1 MYSKI
6 SYWVIDV
13 DGTMTDGGIY
23 YDSNGNE
30 WKKFNTKDGIGL
42 LMLSRLDMKVIV
54 LTGRISKAIEKR
66 MVELKVQYLFQ
77 NVKDKVAFLERF
89 MQENGIC
96 REQIAYIGDDL
107 NDYYAMQLAEFKA
120 CPADACDEIKGCADY
135 VSGEKGGEGA
145 VRDVIC
151 YFLKKR
157 EEWENCLQTVCDA
170 GI

>member
-1 MYSKI
+1 MHSKI

-30 WKKFNTKDGIGL
+30 LKKFNTKDGIGL

-54 LTGRISKAIEKR
+54 LTGRVSKVTEKR
-66 MVELKVQYLFQ
+66 MIELKVQYLFQ
-77 NVKDKVAFLERF
+77 NVKDKAAFLEHF

-120 CPADACDEIKGCADY
+120 CPADACDEIKGCVDY
-135 VSGEKGGEGA
+135 VSEKKGGEGA
-145 VRDVIC
+145 VRDVISH
-151 YFLKKR
+151 FLKQR
-157 EEWENCLQTVCDA
+157 GEWDNCLQTVCDA